1 MSNNQF
7 TKSDIDKYNN
17 YLITSQ
23 RFRTP
28 PYEWSE
34 GIFQR
39 YKPISGDFP
48 IGNNFFGGEICNNN
62 NPTGRGISA
71 NSCGYWEN
79 TNNQFNPGRTDHT
92 IKMSGAL
99 FPTGNINND
108 SVVTNPQNTVVQ
120 PYARIGEEYRNR

>member
-1 MSNNQF
+1 MMSDNQF
-7 TKSDIDKYNN
+7 TKENVDKYTN

-23 RFRTP
+23 RYRTP

-48 IGNNFFGGEICNNN
+48 IGNNFFGDEICNNN

-79 TNNQFNPGRTDHT
+79 TNNRKTIEQCIDEKRTFRT
-92 IKMSGAL
+92 LKIR
-99 FPTGNINND
+99 NI
-108 SVVTNPQNTVVQ
+108 SNT
-120 PYARIGEEYRNR
+120 